1 MKKIVMIFFVIPL
14 IFSCSL
20 KKKKEII
27 RFCQV
32 TSCKEE
38 PKVSIH
44 DQMNPR
50 PKYIVST
57 SCGNRKFTVYR
68 KYNIGDTVKLTEVVI
83 ED

>member
-1 MKKIVMIFFVIPL
+1 MKKTLSLILISIFIS
-14 IFSCSL
+14 SCNF
-20 KKKKEII
+20 KKKEII
-27 RFCQV
+27 RFCEV
-32 TSCKEE
+32 TSCKKEQ
-38 PKVSIH
+38 KVSIH